1 MIWFIL
7 LVVFLFF
14 VTGSLG
20 RAFGVIWYMFGLG
33 LSLLLFYLAYDAY
46 QAALGAPLAQDYPIK
61 LQAFVDTFS
70 REALMKNA
78 EGSLI
83 TGIVTM
89 VATVLVPRLTK
100 KDI

>member
-20 RAFGVIWYMFGLG
+20 QAFGVIWYMFGLG

-46 QAALGAPLAQDYPIK
+46 QAALEAPLAKDYPIK
-61 LQAFVDTFS
+61 LFVDTFS
-70 REALMKNA
+70 QEALMKDA
-78 EGSLI
+78 ESSLI

-89 VATVLVPRLTK
+89 VATVLVPQLTK
-100 KDI
+100 KGI